1 MRFATYN
8 HLRVVY
14 LRGKMGLCGMED
26 LKKGKQVDRQWQ
38 GGSTYGMYMYVFSH
52 PFLFDRHL
60 SLESS
65 IVLI

>member
-1 MRFATYN
+1 
-8 HLRVVY
+8 
-14 LRGKMGLCGMED
+14 MGLCGMED

-38 GGSTYGMYMYVFSH
+38 GGSTCGMYMYVFSH